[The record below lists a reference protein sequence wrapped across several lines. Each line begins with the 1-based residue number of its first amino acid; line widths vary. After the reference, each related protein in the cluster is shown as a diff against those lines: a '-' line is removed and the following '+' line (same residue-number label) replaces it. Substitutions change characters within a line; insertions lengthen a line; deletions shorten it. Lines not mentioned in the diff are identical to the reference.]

1 MKVLVGVCGGVAAYK
16 AAELVRELQRRGAQ
30 VQVVMTAGAERFVA
44 PLTFAALSGRQ
55 VLTSLWR
62 PVTREMAGS
71 DSAEFDIEHIRVAQ
85 QIDAMVIA
93 PATANVIAK
102 LAHGMAD
109 DLLSTIYLATTAQ
122 VVLAPAMNV
131 NMWWNPA
138 TQKNIDTL
146 RAVGVRV
153 VDPVAG
159 DLACGMVGAGRLA
172 DPVAIAEAV
181 MEAGGAAQE
190 RAHDLAG
197 ETILITAG
205 GTREPIDAVRFIG
218 NRSSGKMGLALAQA
232 SLARGA
238 EVILIA
244 APVSGAASLAC
255 EQIHVNT
262 AVEMQEAVLA
272 QLPRASTV
280 LMAAAVSDYRVLQP
294 AAGKLKKTGTLT
306 LELVQNEDILRQ
318 IVLRRRPNTL
328 VIGFAA
334 ETESVLEEGRRKLR
348 EKGIDAILANDV
360 SRRDRGFDVDYN
372 AGFLLT
378 RGEEFL
384 IPLSSKREMADRILD
399 SLRSLR
405 AARVSELSAQ
415 RSATSLHQVLNQVG
429 DSNAREAMA
438 LGVQD

>member
-30 VQVVMTAGAERFVA
+30 VQVVMTAGAERFVT

-55 VLTSLWR
+55 VLTSLWE
-62 PVTREMAGS
+62 PVTGELAGRVC
-71 DSAEFDIEHIRVAQ
+71 AEFDIEHIRVAQ
-85 QIDAMVIA
+85 EIDVMVVA

-109 DLLSTIYLATTAQ
+109 DLLSTIYLATTAR

-131 NMWWNPA
+131 NMWWNPV
-138 TQKNIDTL
+138 TQKNIETL
-146 RAVGVRV
+146 RQRGVRI
-153 VDPVAG
+153 VAPAAG
-159 DLACGMVGAGRLA
+159 ELACGMVGEGRLA
-172 DPVAIAEAV
+172 DSVAIAEAV
-181 MEAGGAAQE
+181 METAGAVRE

-238 EVILIA
+238 EVILVA
-244 APVSGAASLAC
+244 AAVSGAACLAC
-255 EQIHVNT
+255 EQIQVST
-262 AVEMQEAVLA
+262 AAEMQAAVMA
-272 QLPRASTV
+272 QLPRVSTV

-294 AAGKLKKTGTLT
+294 ASEKLKKRDNLT
-306 LELVQNEDILRQ
+306 LELERNDDILRQ
-318 IVLRRRPNTL
+318 IVRRRRPETV

-334 ETESVLEEGRRKLR
+334 ETERVLEEGRRKLR

-360 SRRDRGFDVDYN
+360 SGRDSGFDVDRN
-372 AGFLLT
+372 AGVLLM
-378 RGEEFL
+378 RDEEVDF
-384 IPLSSKREMADRILD
+384 PLSFKREMADRILD
-399 SLRSLR
+399 RLRGLR
-405 AARVSELSAQ
+405 VARVGELSRQ
-415 RSATSLHQVLNQVG
+415 RPQQASARAG
-429 DSNAREAMA
+429 IE
-438 LGVQD
+438 